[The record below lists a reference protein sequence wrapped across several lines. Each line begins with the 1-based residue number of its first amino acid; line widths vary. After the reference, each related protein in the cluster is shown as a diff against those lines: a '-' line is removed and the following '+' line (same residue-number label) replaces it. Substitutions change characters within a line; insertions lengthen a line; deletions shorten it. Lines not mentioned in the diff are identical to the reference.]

1 MIRLIKENAI
11 TDLRNILKNEVN
23 FSEYPMADVRTGY
36 YNREPSLYRRGGYRG
51 KFVPSDTS
59 ASDALLKWIIETI
72 RDKYNYDF
80 NTNDLKLVK
89 VAKPSG
95 STTAKKNPNYLIGI
109 NTSNGNAV
117 LIGKGQFFE
126 YFSGKMGRA
135 SAGRYNTNGIPDD
148 PEPDYDY
155 KYRRV
160 SLRDLWNTLDLWF
173 EIFPEDESTYRTRSE
188 IRKAENRDELARALR
203 NIERELYDVDYARE
217 RYAERIKVIKN
228 RKQYESL
235 LNQIEDI
242 NDRIKSIDFGHPIF
256 GGGAEFNSRD
266 IDNLRNSYNA
276 AKRQI
281 KNLSDGIEKSD
292 SWDIEHASKD
302 LQEYYDE
309 INNILSNNFGV

>member
-1 MIRLIKENAI
+1 MIRLIRENAI

-23 FSEYPMADVRTGY
+23 FSEYPMADAKTGY
-36 YNREPSLYRRGGYRG
+36 YTREPSLYKRGGYRG
-51 KFVPSDTS
+51 KFVPGDTS

-72 RDKYNYDF
+72 KDKYNYDF

-126 YFSGKMGRA
+126 YFSGIMGRS
-135 SAGRYNTNGIPDD
+135 SAGRYNSNGIPDN
-148 PEPDYDY
+148 PEPDYEY

-160 SLRDLWNTLDLWF
+160 SLRDLWDTLDLWF
-173 EIFPEDESTYRTRSE
+173 EISPEDESTYRTRSE
-188 IRKAENRDELARALR
+188 VRKAENRDELQRALR
-203 NIERELYDVDYARE
+203 NIEMELYDVDYARE
-217 RYAERIKVIKN
+217 RYAERVKVIKDR
-228 RKQYESL
+228 RKYESL

-242 NDRIKSIDFGHPIF
+242 NDRIRSIDFGHPIF
-256 GGGAEFNSRD
+256 GGGAEFDRRD
-266 IDNLRNSYNA
+266 IDDLRYSYNE

-281 KNLSDGIEKSD
+281 EKLSEGIEKSD
-292 SWDIEHASKD
+292 SWDMNFYSKS
-302 LQEYYDE
+302 LQKYYDE
-309 INNILSNNFGV
+309 INTILNNRFGV